1 MMSQESGVLFVVA
14 APIGNLEDVTRRAE
28 RILSEVDLIAC
39 EDTRRTRTL
48 LSHLGIKKPLQSYY
62 EPREQERTPQL
73 VELLKQGKN
82 VALVTDGGTPGIS
95 DPGYRLVRMAWQEGL
110 SVIPVPGPSAMAA
123 ALSAAGLPTDR
134 VSFIGFVPRK
144 KQARRRELE
153 GLSARPDTLVFYE
166 SPKRL
171 EAFLSDALEV
181 LGDREAVIF
190 REISKAFEER
200 LGDKLSVLLE
210 EVRRRELKGEVTVLI
225 GGKEEA
231 EAISEEELKG
241 IITERLQQG
250 LSVKDTASEVAAGTG
265 WSKKEV
271 YRLAVEIKQERGP

>member
-1 MMSQESGVLFVVA
+1 MMSPESGVLYVVA
-14 APIGNLEDVTRRAE
+14 TPIGNLEDMTRRAE

-39 EDTRRTRTL
+39 EDTRRTRAL

-62 EPREQERTPQL
+62 EPREKERTPQL

-95 DPGYRLVRMAWQEGL
+95 DPGYRLVRTAWQEGV
-110 SVIPVPGPSAMAA
+110 SVIPVPGPSALAA
-123 ALSAAGLPTDR
+123 ALSAGGLPTDR

-144 KQARRRELE
+144 KEARRRELA

-171 EAFLSDALEV
+171 EAFLSDALEI
-181 LGDREAVIF
+181 LGDREAVVF

-200 LGDKLSVLLE
+200 LGDDLSGLLE
-210 EVRRRELKGEVTVLI
+210 KVRDREIKGEVTVLI

-231 EAISEEELKG
+231 EALSEEELKA
-241 IITERLQQG
+241 IVAKRLQQG
-250 LSVKDTASEVAAGTG
+250 FSVKDTAFEVAAETG

-271 YRLAVEIKQERGP
+271 YRLAVEIKKEQGL

>member
-1 MMSQESGVLFVVA
+1 MMGPESGVLYVVA
-14 APIGNLEDVTRRAE
+14 TPIGNLEDVTRRAE

-95 DPGYRLVRMAWQEGL
+95 DPGYRLVRMAWQEGV

-171 EAFLSDALEV
+171 EAFLSDALEM

-210 EVRRRELKGEVTVLI
+210 EVRRREVKGEATVLI

-241 IITERLQQG
+241 IIAERLQQG
-250 LSVKDTASEVAAGTG
+250 LSVKDTASDVAAKTG
-265 WSKKEV
+265 WSKKDV
-271 YRLAVEIKQERGP
+271 YRLAVEIKREKGP